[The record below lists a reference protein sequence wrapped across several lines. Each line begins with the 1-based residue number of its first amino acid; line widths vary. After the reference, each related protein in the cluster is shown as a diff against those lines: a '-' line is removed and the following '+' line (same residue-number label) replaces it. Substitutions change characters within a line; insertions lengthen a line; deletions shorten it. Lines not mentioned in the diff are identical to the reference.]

1 MLRKRESSAATLG
14 LKPMTNNDVQPW
26 EGITVILKRKV
37 LVLALASVGFCAT
50 SVTWAATTPAGNAD
64 QSGQDTTQGSTA
76 SNAQEVRDAKAK
88 KKQQATELGVVTVSG
103 FAQSIQSAIAT
114 KQSSNEIV
122 EAISS
127 EDIGKLPDVSIAES
141 IARLPGVS
149 AQRVAGRA
157 QVISVRGLSPDF
169 ATTLLNGRE
178 MVSTGDNRSVEFDQY
193 PSELVSGVTVYKTP
207 RASLIGQGLSG
218 TLDMHTVRPLDYQ
231 QPVAVVG
238 VRGQH
243 NSLGRA
249 ADSSAFGNRFN
260 ASYIGQFMDHTLGI
274 AVGYAHSQT
283 PTQEN
288 QVGLYEPWQQVGDN
302 WRPGVPAGTWFSDGI
317 KALRRTGYT
326 KRDGVMATVEWRP
339 SESWTSTLDL
349 FHTKATQKDTANQ
362 FEVNLGDY
370 NGGYGRLAVTNPT
383 INSNGTFTGGTA
395 NNIYPLV
402 RGMYNSRHDT
412 INAAG
417 WKNEFNAG
425 QVSIVADLSYS
436 KAKRR
441 ELNLENNTQLV
452 PAPQLDS
459 LNLNYSGSNFSQLAP
474 GLDYS
479 DASKLF
485 LTNTIYGSGYGKAP
499 RVSDQLKSA
508 KLGATIPMP
517 DSVNQLITDVEVGIN
532 YADREKIKHQPEGN
546 INVGAQG
553 DTAIAPD
560 LQYGLVDLG
569 FAGVGKIPSW
579 YVPGAVARYMTFA
592 PNEDASYLVSKAWDL
607 SEKITTAYAMANVD
621 TVWGVPVRGN
631 VGVQVQRADQSSS
644 ANVFN
649 DSKPVGSQIERF
661 TDGKTY
667 TDVLPSLNLA
677 FSLTETQMLRVAL
690 AKQVARPR
698 MDDMRASL
706 EFGVDKTTGKPGASG
721 GNPRLD
727 PWRAN
732 AFDLSWEKYFGGN
745 GYVAAAFFYKDLTSY
760 IYTQTRDGYDFSSLV
775 ANYVPGPNEPP
786 TLTKGTF
793 SAPFNGKGGS
803 LKGLELSASI
813 PLSMFTPA
821 LDGFGVLGSASFND
835 SSVKIRSPE
844 NATSVG
850 DGPISLPGLSKR
862 VFNLTAY
869 YEKNGFDARIS
880 ERKRSDFIGEI
891 GNFNGAR
898 TLRYVVG
905 EKIFDA
911 QIGYTFAEGSKL
923 HGLSV
928 QLQASNLTNAPYR
941 TYAGTKDR
949 PLEYIEWGRTYLLG
963 ATYKF

>member
-1 MLRKRESSAATLG
+1 ML
-14 LKPMTNNDVQPW
+14 N
-26 EGITVILKRKV
+26 LKRN
-37 LVLALASVGFCAT
+37 LLSAALASAVLML
-50 SVTWAATTPAGNAD
+50 AANAAQAAEQDQPQDSTQTTKGAQAGKND
-64 QSGQDTTQGSTA
+64 KT
-76 SNAQEVRDAKAK
+76 K
-88 KKQQATELGVVTVSG
+88 KATELGVVTVSG
-103 FAQSIQSAIAT
+103 FAQSLQSAVDA
-114 KQSSNEIV
+114 KQSSNEII
-122 EAISS
+122 EAISA

-178 MVSTGDNRSVEFDQY
+178 IVSTGDNRSVEFDQY
-193 PSELVSGVTVYKTP
+193 PSELISGVTVYKTP
-207 RASLIGQGLSG
+207 KAALIGQGLSG
-218 TLDMHTVRPLDYQ
+218 TLDLQTVRPLDYKKD
-231 QPVAVVG
+231 VFVVG
-238 VRGQH
+238 MRGQH

-249 ADSSAFGNRFN
+249 AHSSAFGDRLN
-260 ASYIGQFMDHTLGI
+260 ASYIGQFMDNTLGVV
-274 AVGYAHSQT
+274 VGYAHSQT
-283 PTQEN
+283 PTQED
-288 QVGLYEPWQQVGDN
+288 QVGLYEPWFQAGDGA
-302 WRPGVPAGTWFSDGI
+302 RPGVPAGTYYSDGI

-326 KRDGVMATVEWRP
+326 KRDAVMATVEWRP
-339 SESWTSTLDL
+339 SDTWTSTLDL
-349 FHTKATQKDTANQ
+349 FHTKSTQKDTANQ
-362 FEVNLGDY
+362 FEVNLSGY
-370 NGGYGRLAVTNPT
+370 NGGYGGFDITNPT
-383 INSNGTFTGGTA
+383 INGNSTFTGGTA
-395 NNIYPLV
+395 NNVYPLV

-412 INAAG
+412 INAYG
-417 WKNEFNAG
+417 WKNEFSVG
-425 QVSIVADLSYS
+425 QVSLVADLSYS
-436 KAKRR
+436 KAKRN
-441 ELNLENNTQLV
+441 ELNLENNTQLR

-459 LNLNYSGSNFSQLAP
+459 LHLSYTGNDFSQLAP

-479 DASKLF
+479 DPSKLF

-499 RVSDQLKSA
+499 RISDELKSA
-508 KLGATIPMP
+508 KLGAMIPSP
-517 DSVNQLITDVEVGIN
+517 DSLSSLISDFEVGVN
-532 YADREKIKHQPEGN
+532 YADRFKEKHQPEGN

-560 LQYGLVDLG
+560 LQYGMVDLG
-569 FAGVGKIPSW
+569 FAGVGQIPAW
-579 YVPGAVARYMTFA
+579 YVPGAVARYMTFS
-592 PNEDASYLVSKAWDL
+592 PNENASYLVSKAWAL
-607 SEKITTAYAMANVD
+607 SEKITTAYAMADID
-621 TVWGVPVRGN
+621 TTWGVPVRGN

-649 DSKPVGSQIERF
+649 GSAPVGSQIERF
-661 TDGKTY
+661 TDGKKY

-677 FSLTETQMLRVAL
+677 FSLTESQTLRVAL

-706 EFGVDKTTGKPGASG
+706 EFGVDTATGKPGASG

-732 AFDLSWEKYFGGN
+732 AFDLSWEKYFGGT

-786 TLTKGTF
+786 TQKTGNF
-793 SAPFNGKGGS
+793 SAPFNGKGGN
-803 LKGLELSASI
+803 LKGLELSASV
-813 PLSMFTPA
+813 PLNMLTPA

-835 SSVKIRSPE
+835 SSVTIRSPE
-844 NATSVG
+844 NASSVG

-862 VFNLTAY
+862 VYNLTAY
-869 YEKNGFDARIS
+869 YEKNGFGARIS

-905 EKIFDA
+905 ENIFDA
-911 QIGYTFAEGSKL
+911 QIDYTFGESSSL
-923 HGLSV
+923 HGLSL

-941 TYAGTKDR
+941 TYAGSKDR
-949 PLEYIEWGRTYLLG
+949 PLEYIKWGRTYLLG